1 MPTLAQCRKSQSN
14 PDYGFTLIEIIAVLV
29 LLGILAAT
37 AAPKFFDL
45 GTGSK
50 RLAAGT
56 ALNEAQVRINAR
68 FSRLMYA
75 GLSCE
80 DAVKSV
86 NTLALV
92 ADRTQGDEARFGS
105 FLLSPAEKEIPE
117 EGLAVSVRM
126 ADDKDHVF
134 QPGKLYVPACVKYEN
149 KDSDDDKI
157 PVTPN
162 LPDNSIDK
170 NETNDDNASSGT
182 ENGGSEENGS
192 GNAGSDNSTSTG
204 GGESSGSGSQG
215 NLDPALADVKV
226 FDWGS
231 LESTVTLPAGQLV
244 LYDGKYYVA
253 KMTAVVDTV
262 ANKPAGDDALSGYF
276 VEVNARQVLTELAC
290 RATDPCKP
298 GTIYKDALSDK
309 VFAYVGAVDL
319 YSPTF
324 SETGSEWIALLVGK

>member
-1 MPTLAQCRKSQSN
+1 M
-14 PDYGFTLIEIIAVLV
+14 
-29 LLGILAAT
+29 GILAAA

-56 ALNEAQVRINAR
+56 ALNEAQIRINAR

-75 GLSCE
+75 GLTCG

-92 ADRTQGDEARFGS
+92 ADKAEGDEARFGS

-117 EGLAVSVRM
+117 AGLAVSVRM

-134 QPGKLYVPACVKYEN
+134 QPGSVYVPACVKYEN
-149 KDSDDDKI
+149 KDSNDDKF
-157 PVTPN
+157 PVTPD
-162 LPDNSIDK
+162 LPDNSSGK
-170 NETNDDNASSGT
+170 NETNDDNTSSGT
-182 ENGGSEENGS
+182 ENGSSGESGN
-192 GNAGSDNSTSTG
+192 GNAGNGSDSDHSTSTG
-204 GGESSGSGSQG
+204 GGGSSGSGSQS
-215 NLDPALADVKV
+215 NLDPALAGVKV
-226 FDWGS
+226 FDWES
-231 LESTVTLPAGQLV
+231 VESTVTLPAGQLL

-262 ANKPAGDDALSGYF
+262 ANKPVGDDALTGYF
-276 VEVNARQVLTELAC
+276 VEVNARKVLTELSCQA
-290 RATDPCKP
+290 AEPCKP
-298 GTIYKDALSDK
+298 GTLYKDTLSGK
-309 VFAYVGAVDL
+309 VYAYVGTVDL

-324 SETGSEWIALLVGK
+324 SETGGEWVALLTGKETEN